1 MSFELFISLRHL
13 KAKRAQKFISL
24 NTWISIGGVA
34 LGVMALIV
42 VIAVMSGFGKDLRDK
57 ILGTN
62 SHIVVTNITR
72 SGMDNF
78 ESVITKV
85 MQSEG
90 IKAAAPFILN
100 QVMLTFGSKSSGVV
114 VRGVDPEREA
124 MVSDL
129 EKNMIQGEIGI
140 LKRRKK
146 TKVGYGYDNIIIG
159 KELSQK
165 LGVQVGDAISMVSPA
180 SRLTPMGLIPKIK
193 LFKVVGLFESGMFE
207 YDSSLAF
214 ISVQSAQRFFA
225 MKGKVSGIEI
235 RVEDIDRADQI
246 AELLQ
251 ENLGLPVSESLQGQD
266 KIAKLLQENLGFPY
280 YVRDWMRMNKNLF
293 SALRL
298 EKIVMFII
306 LILIILVAAFN
317 IVSTLFMVV
326 MEKTK
331 EIAILKSMGASR
343 ASIMKIFSF
352 QGLIIGLLGTLIGC
366 VGGFTIV
373 PNLNEIVGFI
383 ENIFGISAFPSD
395 VYYLDKLPSEIQ
407 YMDSLLIVVFSIAIC
422 FVASLYPAWRASR
435 IDPVDGLRYE

>member
-1 MSFELFISLRHL
+1 MAFEFFVSLRHL
-13 KAKRAQKFISL
+13 KAKREQKFISL

-62 SHIVVTNITR
+62 SHIVITNINQ

-78 ESVITKV
+78 EFVLKKV
-85 MQSEG
+85 MEVKG
-90 IKAAAPFILN
+90 VEAAGPFILN
-100 QVMLTFGSKSSGVV
+100 QVMLTFGDNSSGVV
-114 VRGVDPEREA
+114 IRGVDPNRGA

-129 EKNMIQGEIGI
+129 EKNMVRGEIAVLRKNKNVSSGPYREKII
-140 LKRRKK
+140 L
-146 TKVGYGYDNIIIG
+146 G
-159 KELSQK
+159 KELAHK
-165 LGVQVGDAISMVSPA
+165 LGVQMDDTVSMVAPA
-180 SRLTPMGLIPKIK
+180 SHLTPMGLIPKIK
-193 LFKVVGLFESGMFE
+193 LYKVVGLFESGMFE

-214 ISVQSAQRFFA
+214 VSIQSAQKFFS
-225 MKGKVSGIEI
+225 MNEKVSGIEI
-235 RVEDIDRADQI
+235 RVDDIDHADKI
-246 AELLQ
+246 A
-251 ENLGLPVSESLQGQD
+251 ESLQ
-266 KIAKLLQENLGFPY
+266 ESLGFPY
-280 YVRDWMRMNKNLF
+280 YARDWMRMNKNLF

-352 QGLIIGLLGTLIGC
+352 QGLIIGVTGTLIGC
-366 VGGFTIV
+366 IGGLAIV
-373 PNLNEIVGFI
+373 PNLNDIVGFI
-383 ENIFGISAFPSD
+383 ENLFGITAFPSD

-407 YMDSLLIVVFSIAIC
+407 YLDSFLIVVFSIAIC
-422 FVASLYPAWRASR
+422 FLASLYPAWRASR
-435 IDPVDGLRYE
+435 MDAVDGLRYE

>member
-1 MSFELFISLRHL
+1 MSFELFVSLRHL

-72 SGMDNF
+72 AGMEGY
-78 ESVITKV
+78 ESILKKV
-85 MQSEG
+85 MQADG
-90 IKAAAPFILN
+90 VKAAAPFILN
-100 QVMLTFGSKSSGVV
+100 QVMLTFGGNSTGVV
-114 VRGVDPEREA
+114 VRGVDPNREG

-129 EKNMIQGEIGI
+129 EKNMIRGEIGMLNRSKNI
-140 LKRRKK
+140 TSGPRR
-146 TKVGYGYDNIIIG
+146 DNIILG
-159 KELSQK
+159 KELAHK
-165 LGVQVGDAISMVSPA
+165 LGVQMGDAVSMVSPA
-180 SRLTPMGLIPKIK
+180 TRLTPMGLVPKIK
-193 LFKVVGLFESGMFE
+193 LFKVVGMFESGMFE
-207 YDSSLAF
+207 YDSSLSF
-214 ISVQSAQRFFA
+214 ISIQSAQKFFA
-225 MKGKVSGIEI
+225 MKEKVSGIEI
-235 RVEDIDRADQI
+235 RVDDIDNAGII
-246 AELLQ
+246 AET
-251 ENLGLPVSESLQGQD
+251 
-266 KIAKLLQENLGFPY
+266 LQENLGFPY

-343 ASIMKIFSF
+343 TSIMKIFSF
-352 QGLIIGLLGTLIGC
+352 QGLIIGITGTLVGC
-366 VGGFTIV
+366 IGGFTVV

-383 ENIFGISAFPSD
+383 EYLFGITAFPSD

-407 YMDSLLIVVFSIAIC
+407 YLDSFLIDVFSIAIR
-422 FVASLYPAWRASR
+422 FLASLYPAWRASR
-435 IDPVDGLRYE
+435 MDPVDGLRYE

>member
-1 MSFELFISLRHL
+1 MAFELFVSLRHL
-13 KAKRAQKFISL
+13 KAKREQKFISL

-78 ESVITKV
+78 EFVLKKIMEVKGV
-85 MQSEG
+85 
-90 IKAAAPFILN
+90 KAAAPFILN
-100 QVMLTFGSKSSGVV
+100 QVMLTFGGNSLGVV
-114 VRGVDPEREA
+114 VRGVDPNREA

-129 EKNMIQGEIGI
+129 EKNMIRGDIGVLRKNKNVAAGPYREKII
-140 LKRRKK
+140 L
-146 TKVGYGYDNIIIG
+146 G
-159 KELSQK
+159 KELAHK
-165 LGVQVGDAISMVSPA
+165 LGVQMDDTVSMVAPA
-180 SRLTPMGLIPKIK
+180 SHLTPMGLIPKIK
-193 LFKVVGLFESGMFE
+193 LFKVAGLFESGMFE

-214 ISVQSAQRFFA
+214 ISIQSAQKFFS
-225 MKGKVSGIEI
+225 MKEKVSGIEI
-235 RVEDIDRADQI
+235 RVDDIDHADKI
-246 AELLQ
+246 A
-251 ENLGLPVSESLQGQD
+251 ESLQ
-266 KIAKLLQENLGFPY
+266 ESLGFPY
-280 YVRDWMRMNKNLF
+280 YARDWMRMNKNLF

-352 QGLIIGLLGTLIGC
+352 QGLIIGVTGTLIGC
-366 VGGFTIV
+366 IGGFAVV
-373 PNLNEIVGFI
+373 PNLNDIVGFI
-383 ENIFGISAFPSD
+383 ENLFGITAFPSD

-407 YMDSLLIVVFSIAIC
+407 YLDSFLIVVFSIAIC
-422 FVASLYPAWRASR
+422 FLASLYPAWRASR
-435 IDPVDGLRYE
+435 MDPVDGLRYE

>member
-13 KAKRAQKFISL
+13 KSKRAQKFISL

-72 SGMDNF
+72 SGIDDF
-78 ESVITKV
+78 ESVLKKV
-85 MQSEG
+85 MQSDG
-90 IKAAAPFILN
+90 VKAAAPFILN

-129 EKNMIQGEIGI
+129 GKNKIRGEISM
-140 LKRRKK
+140 LKRSKK
-146 TKVGYGYDNIIIG
+146 NKAGPGHDNIILG

-235 RVEDIDRADQI
+235 RVEDIDSA
-246 AELLQ
+246 
-251 ENLGLPVSESLQGQD
+251 D
-266 KIAKLLQENLGFPY
+266 KIAALLQENLGFPY

-343 ASIMKIFSF
+343 TSIMKIFSF

-366 VGGFTIV
+366 IGGFTIV

-383 ENIFGISAFPSD
+383 ENLFGITAFPSD

-407 YMDSLLIVVFSIAIC
+407 YMDSFLIVVFSIFIC

-435 IDPVDGLRYE
+435 LDPVDGLRYE

>member
-13 KAKRAQKFISL
+13 KSKRAQKFISL

-72 SGMDNF
+72 SGTDDF
-78 ESVITKV
+78 ESVLKKV
-85 MQSEG
+85 MQSDG
-90 IKAAAPFILN
+90 VKAAAPFILN

-129 EKNMIQGEIGI
+129 EKNLIQGEIGM
-140 LKRRKK
+140 LKRHKK
-146 TKVGYGYDNIIIG
+146 NKAGPGHDNIILG

-165 LGVQVGDAISMVSPA
+165 LGVQVGGAISMVSPA

-193 LFKVVGLFESGMFE
+193 LFRVVGLFESGMFE

-246 AELLQ
+246 AE
-251 ENLGLPVSESLQGQD
+251 
-266 KIAKLLQENLGFPY
+266 ILQENLGFPY

-343 ASIMKIFSF
+343 TSIMKIFSF
-352 QGLIIGLLGTLIGC
+352 QGLIIGLLGTLVGC

-383 ENIFGISAFPSD
+383 ENLFGITAFPSD

-407 YMDSLLIVVFSIAIC
+407 YMDSFLIVVFSIAIC

>member
-1 MSFELFISLRHL
+1 MSFELFVSLRHL

-78 ESVITKV
+78 EPVLKKV
-85 MQSEG
+85 MQSDG
-90 IKAAAPFILN
+90 VTAAAPFILN
-100 QVMLTFGSKSSGVV
+100 QVMLTFGGNSSGVV
-114 VRGVDPEREA
+114 VRGVDPDREA

-129 EKNMIQGEIGI
+129 QKNMIQGEIGM
-140 LKRRKK
+140 LRRSKK
-146 TKVGYGYDNIIIG
+146 ATAGPRRDNIILG
-159 KELSQK
+159 KELAHK
-165 LGVQVGDAISMVSPA
+165 LGVQIGDAVSMVSPA
-180 SRLTPMGLIPKIK
+180 SRLTPMGLVPKIK
-193 LFKVVGLFESGMFE
+193 LFKVVGMFESGMFE
-207 YDSSLAF
+207 YDSSLSF
-214 ISVQSAQRFFA
+214 ISIQSAQKFFA

-235 RVEDIDRADQI
+235 RVEDIDSA
-246 AELLQ
+246 
-251 ENLGLPVSESLQGQD
+251 D
-266 KIAKLLQENLGFPY
+266 KIAAALQDDLGFPY
-280 YVRDWMRMNKNLF
+280 YARDWMRMNKNLF

-343 ASIMKIFSF
+343 TSIMKIFSF
-352 QGLIIGLLGTLIGC
+352 QGLIIGITGTLIGC
-366 VGGFTIV
+366 IGGFTIV
-373 PNLNEIVGFI
+373 PNLNEIVGLI
-383 ENIFGISAFPSD
+383 ETIFGITAFPSD

-407 YMDSLLIVVFSIAIC
+407 YLDSFLIVVFSIAIC
-422 FVASLYPAWRASR
+422 FLASLYPAWRASR
-435 IDPVDGLRYE
+435 MNPVDGLRYE